1 MAYVFY
7 NPNPIG
13 RFTGDCMPRALSK
26 ALDIDWETASVLLCN
41 SAIKMGDVETSNSVM
56 AAVLRQNGFY
66 REIID
71 NSCPD
76 CYTAQD
82 FCNEYTSGTY
92 ILGFGDHVCC
102 VVSGDLYDSWNSSME
117 LPQYYWYRKDN

>member
-1 MAYVFY
+1 MT
-7 NPNPIG
+7 NGTIG

-102 VVSGDLYDSWNSSME
+102 VVDGSLYDSWDSSME
-117 LPQYYWYRKDN
+117 IPQYYWYRKDN